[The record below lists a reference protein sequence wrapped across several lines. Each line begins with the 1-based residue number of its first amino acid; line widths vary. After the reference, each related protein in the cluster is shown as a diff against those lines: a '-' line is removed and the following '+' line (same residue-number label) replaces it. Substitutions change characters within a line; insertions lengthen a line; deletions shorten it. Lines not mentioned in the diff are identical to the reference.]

1 MATTPPATQLDT
13 TNVVGEPGAAPLG
26 ATPVSGSNADT
37 EATTPGNAP
46 NPAAPAAT
54 QPDTSGAGTGSNLPS
69 NYHPTDT
76 SANGT
81 IDTVTSDGNVR
92 RQATPTYR
100 APSATPAAAVRDT
113 TLTDILGV
121 GPAPANTMSLYAGTI
136 ETASIGSATPA
147 KTVTENLLFN
157 TTGNTLSKTGVLPA
171 ATVTVVNK
179 GQIIAVVGESHAAGS
194 PLAAFTLTNNGVVS
208 TAAQV
213 VVKKGTTTLVQGT
226 DYTITPTGSG
236 ATANFSILGLDSA
249 GVDPGDTFLV
259 SYSYGNAK
267 YFANAT
273 LTPTTDYTK
282 TYAGEGANIT
292 LKITR
297 VNTAASTNGDTVA
310 VTYTYGD
317 TTYYESNAPASVPG
331 APTIGAVTAKNK
343 RVTVNWT
350 APSGQTD
357 INYYVVQCVPG
368 YGQQVVPANL
378 LKVDFT
384 QLTPAMPYKFQVA
397 AVNSAGQGAWSALS
411 ATATP
416 LNTDAVPT
424 GSLAPE
430 NVVNPIYNI
439 DGTVKA
445 GTGLGPS

>member
-1 MATTPPATQLDT
+1 MATTNPPATQLDT

-26 ATPVSGSNADT
+26 ATPISGSIADT
-37 EATTPGNAP
+37 EATQPGNAP
-46 NPAAPAAT
+46 NPAAPPAV
-54 QPDTSGAGTGSNLPS
+54 QPDTTGAGTGSNLPS
-69 NYHPTDT
+69 NYHPTNT
-76 SANGT
+76 SATGT
-81 IDTVTSDGNVR
+81 VDTVTSDGNVR
-92 RQATPTYR
+92 RQASPAYR

-136 ETASIGSATPA
+136 ETASIGSATAA
-147 KTVTENLLFN
+147 KTITENLLFN
-157 TTGNTLSKTGVLPA
+157 TTGNLVSKTGVLPA

-179 GQIIAVVGESHAAGS
+179 GTVTAVAAESHVIDATT
-194 PLAAFTLTNNGVVS
+194 PFTLTNAGVTS
-208 TAAQV
+208 TAPQV
-213 VVKKGTTTLVQGT
+213 VVKKGATTLVQGT
-226 DYTITPTGSG
+226 DYSITPTGSG
-236 ATANFSILGLDSA
+236 ATANFSILRLA
-249 GVDPGDTFLV
+249 TAATANGDTV
-259 SYSYGNAK
+259 TVAYSFGNAK
-267 YFANAT
+267 FFANAT

-282 TYAGEGANIT
+282 TYAGEGANTT

-317 TTYYESNAPASVPG
+317 TTYYESNAPSAVPN

-343 RVTVNWT
+343 AVTVNWT
-350 APSGQTD
+350 APSGQID
-357 INYYVVQCVPG
+357 INYYIVQCVPG
-368 YGQQVVPANL
+368 YGQQVVPANK
-378 LKVDFT
+378 LKTDFT

-397 AVNSAGQGAWSALS
+397 AVNSTGQGAWSALS

-445 GTGLGPS
+445 GTGLGPQ